1 MNNNFKKCTVLNLI
15 KLNLTVCKIKKIILF
30 STTFFLFL
38 SYKIIELLNELS
50 LKYNLDINI
59 WDGFFKVIT
68 YPMIVLCVYLPLVII
83 ITSITS
89 GKTEHYQYL
98 IARSKKK
105 VLLIISK
112 LLSSLIIGSLLLVIF
127 FLSAFLMSYTFFGFE
142 GCWSSTIMNINP
154 VNPLY
159 LSSFVFSLTPMQSTI
174 ISFLEIYIATA
185 IIISFKDML
194 TNYISNIYICNL
206 IIIIYIFVSIINYM
220 YNLTLGIFKIIN
232 YITLNTVAIIS
243 FHKFDNSTPYSITLS
258 QSFIASSIFL
268 ITLIAINVIINKR
281 SVIKFD

>member
-1 MNNNFKKCTVLNLI
+1 
-15 KLNLTVCKIKKIILF
+15 
-30 STTFFLFL
+30 
-38 SYKIIELLNELS
+38 
-50 LKYNLDINI
+50 
-59 WDGFFKVIT
+59 
-68 YPMIVLCVYLPLVII
+68 
-83 ITSITS
+83 
-89 GKTEHYQYL
+89 
-98 IARSKKK
+98 
-105 VLLIISK
+105 
-112 LLSSLIIGSLLLVIF
+112 
-127 FLSAFLMSYTFFGFE
+127 
-142 GCWSSTIMNINP
+142 MNINP